1 MFLGT
6 NTNKSHQTIPYNR
19 KKQPPHHCVPAEITL
34 PLHRNN
40 TVYFMAGIYLHI
52 PFCKRRCI
60 YCDFFSTTQADK
72 RREYIQALCRELE
85 MRKDYL
91 QGENIETIY
100 LGGGTPSQLEKEDF
114 EQLFETI
121 FRIYPVNDQAE
132 ITLEANPDDLTPEY
146 LKMLSQQPFNRLSM
160 GIQTFNEHTLK
171 LLHRRH
177 TAQQAIEA
185 FYQSREAGFRNI
197 SIDLIYGLPDETDQR
212 WERDLQQAVG
222 LDVEHISAYHLTYE
236 KGTRIYEMLQ
246 SHRISEV
253 DEESSVRFFS
263 ALMDTLGAA
272 GYEHY
277 EISNFCKPGMY
288 SRHNTAYWKGIPYLG
303 CGPSAH
309 SFNAE
314 TREWNTA
321 SLEGYIKSI
330 EEGQR
335 SSETEI
341 LDKVTRYNEYIMTS
355 LRTMWGVSL
364 TYTEEAFGTELRQY
378 CTKMAAPYLQS
389 HKLEM
394 QADRLHLTREGIFVS
409 DGIIS
414 DLMFIE

>member
-1 MFLGT
+1 
-6 NTNKSHQTIPYNR
+6 
-19 KKQPPHHCVPAEITL
+19 
-34 PLHRNN
+34 
-40 TVYFMAGIYLHI
+40 MAGIYLHV

-60 YCDFFSTTQADK
+60 YCDFFSTTQSERKTA
-72 RREYIQALCRELE
+72 YIHAVCSELE
-85 MRKDYL
+85 MRKEYL
-91 QGENIETIY
+91 GGETIETIY
-100 LGGGTPSQLEKEDF
+100 WGGGTPSQLDKEDF
-114 EQLFETI
+114 ETI
-121 FRIYPVNDQAE
+121 FYYLHKNYSISSHPE
-132 ITLEANPDDLTPEY
+132 ITLEANPDDLTEEY
-146 LKMLSQQPFNRLSM
+146 TAMLQQLPFNRISM
-160 GIQTFNEHTLK
+160 GIQTFDAPTLK
-171 LLHRRH
+171 LLNRRH
-177 TAQQAIEA
+177 NAAQAIA
-185 FYQSREAGFRNI
+185 AIHRLRQAGFRNI

-330 EEGQR
+330 EEGHR

-355 LRTMWGVSL
+355 LRTMWGISL
-364 TYTEEAFGTELRQY
+364 TYTEEAFGTELCQY

-394 QADRLHLTREGIFVS
+394 QADRLRLTREGIFVS

-414 DLMFIE
+414 DLMFID